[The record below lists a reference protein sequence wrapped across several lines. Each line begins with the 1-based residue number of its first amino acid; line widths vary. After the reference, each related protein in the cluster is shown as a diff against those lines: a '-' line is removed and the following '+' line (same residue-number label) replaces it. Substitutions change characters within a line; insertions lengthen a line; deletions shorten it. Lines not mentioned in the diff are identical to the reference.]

1 MDVIL
6 ETAQG
11 GWMPIEIKLGGAAN
25 IDQAARNL
33 PRLRKRTDT
42 AHVGDRPKLVVVT
55 GTGYGYERPDRVTVV
70 PLTSLRAGSASPR
83 S

>member
-33 PRLRKRTDT
+33 PRLQKRTDT
-42 AHVGDRPKLVVVT
+42 AHGSVNRPKLVVVT
-55 GTGYGYERPDRVTVV
+55 GTGYQ
-70 PLTSLRAGSASPR
+70 LRASG
-83 S
+83 